1 MEYQIWTH
9 LKPRAQA
16 DPTNPRSKAHY
27 KNQMKKQLKKLKNWR
42 TKKKKKK
49 ERNWQSSSHLYHL
62 AFSHSRPSNLSWPSQ
77 NLFSLPSSPCTFLT
91 IKTSIAFFSLSLSP
105 TMDSQL
111 PAIIFLTLVLC
122 TFSFARSST
131 IGVGYIS
138 RILEIQDRERAPPS
152 VQVAAAR
159 AVLRRLLPSHS
170 SSFDFQIVSKV
181 FGFPSVSF
189 LFLLCLAAEKFSVSS
204 YNYLW
209 TFALRLVA

>member
-1 MEYQIWTH
+1 M
-9 LKPRAQA
+9 
-16 DPTNPRSKAHY
+16 
-27 KNQMKKQLKKLKNWR
+27 KNEEEKREKLTKQL
-42 TKKKKKK
+42 
-49 ERNWQSSSHLYHL
+49 HLYHL

-77 NLFSLPSSPCTFLT
+77 NLFSLPSSPCTFLA

-111 PAIIFLTLVLC
+111 PAIVFLTLVLC
-122 TFSFARSST
+122 TFSFAHSST

-159 AVLRRLLPSHS
+159 AVLHRLLPSHS
-170 SSFDFQIVSKV
+170 SSFDFQIVSNA

-189 LFLLCLAAEKFSVSS
+189 LFLLCLAAEKISVSS